1 MENFMPRFKAGE
13 SRNQMVFFPETIND
27 YIPEGHLAKL
37 VLSIVSSL
45 NIDTIISKFSD
56 VGQRAFSP
64 ITLLSIIFYGYSI
77 GVRSSRKLSKACEER
92 LDFMYLTGKLH
103 PSHKTISEFRRENL
117 SELSELF
124 QEIILIGIK
133 LGLVKIGNIKV
144 SIDGTK
150 IRANASGKL
159 SKDEKGLE
167 KLLSDVKE
175 KVACILK
182 EAEEIDY
189 QEDSELGNKRGDELP
204 EELTQLK
211 AKKDKIKC
219 AIQELQKEKA
229 QLKKDLIEEKNKTG
243 KNATLSKVE
252 EKKIENIKINI
263 TDHDAKY
270 MKERNGCIRT
280 NYNAQASVDEE
291 NQFIVAADVTTDCND
306 KKQLV
311 PMVKQ
316 TQENLDAKIDICKAD
331 SGYHSGENLAK
342 ISENQVESFIDDPAK
357 QRVDNDNFKYD
368 KVNFK
373 YNPETDSYI
382 CPEGNVL
389 HLSSITE
396 EKSIYK
402 CKDCPGCP
410 VKSECA
416 KKSKYK
422 QLSRGKHEELIE
434 KNRVKLISD
443 EGKTEYQKRMH
454 TVEPVF
460 GNIKFNLGFRQF
472 LLRGIEKVKGE
483 FDLMCIVHNIKK
495 IATYCEK
502 NAVSLDACLV

>member
-1 MENFMPRFKAGE
+1 MLKFKAGE

-64 ITLLSIIFYGYSI
+64 RTLLSILFYGYSVGI
-77 GVRSSRKLSKACEER
+77 RSSRKLSKACEER

-133 LGLVKIGNIKV
+133 LGIVTIGNIKL

-175 KVACILK
+175 KVAGIMK
-182 EAEEIDY
+182 EAEEID
-189 QEDSELGNKRGDELP
+189 QKENLELGDRRGDELP
-204 EELTQLK
+204 KELKQL
-211 AKKDKIKC
+211 AIKKDKIKC
-219 AIQELQKEKA
+219 AIQELRKEKA
-229 QLKKDLIEEKNKTG
+229 ELKNALIEEKNKNG
-243 KNATLSKVE
+243 KEGILSKAE
-252 EKKIENIKINI
+252 EKKIENSKINM
-263 TDHDAKY
+263 TDHDARY

-291 NQFIVAADVTTDCND
+291 NQFIVACDVTTDCND

-311 PMVKQ
+311 PMVEKS
-316 TQENLDAKIDICKAD
+316 ENNLNAQIDICKAD
-331 SGYHSGENLAK
+331 SGYHSGDNLAK
-342 ISENQVESFIDDPAK
+342 ISGNQMEALIDDSAK

-373 YNPETDSYI
+373 YNSETDSYI
-382 CPEGNVL
+382 CPEGKVL
-389 HLSSITE
+389 YLSTSTE
-396 EKSIYK
+396 EKSTYK
-402 CKDCPGCP
+402 CKKCLECP

-416 KKSKYK
+416 KKAKYK
-422 QLSRGKHEELIE
+422 QLSRGVHEHLIE
-434 KNRVKLISD
+434 QNRAKLISD
-443 EGKTEYQKRMH
+443 EGRKEYQKRMH

-472 LLRGIEKVKGE
+472 LVRGTTKVKGE
-483 FDLMCIVHNIKK
+483 FNLMCIAHNIKK
-495 IATYCEK
+495 IATYCSK
-502 NAVSLDACLV
+502 HAVNLYACLV

>member
-1 MENFMPRFKAGE
+1 MPRFKAGE
-13 SRNQMVFFPETIND
+13 SRNQMVLFPETIND

-37 VLSIVSSL
+37 VLSIVSTL
-45 NIDTIISKFSD
+45 NIDTIISKFSNL
-56 VGQRAFSP
+56 GQRAFSP
-64 ITLLSIIFYGYSI
+64 RTLLSIVFYGYSVGI
-77 GVRSSRKLSKACEER
+77 RSSRKLSKACEER
-92 LDFMYLTGKLH
+92 VDFMYLTEKLH

-133 LGLVKIGNIKV
+133 LGLVKIGNIKL

-159 SKDEKGLE
+159 SKDEKGLK

-182 EAEEIDY
+182 EAEEID
-189 QEDSELGNKRGDELP
+189 QKENLEFGNRRGDELP
-204 EELTQLK
+204 EELKQLEIRK
-211 AKKDKIKC
+211 EKIKS
-219 AIQELQKEKA
+219 AIQELQNEKA
-229 QLKKDLIEEKNKTG
+229 ELKNELIEKKNKNG
-243 KNATLSKVE
+243 KKGTLSKTE
-252 EKKIENIKINI
+252 EKKVENKKINI
-263 TDHDAKY
+263 TDHDARY

-291 NQFIVAADVTTDCND
+291 NQFIVACDVTTECND

-311 PMVKQ
+311 PMVEKS
-316 TQENLDAKIDICKAD
+316 EKNLEAQIDICKAD
-331 SGYHSGENLAK
+331 SGYHSGDNLAK
-342 ISENQVESFIDDPAK
+342 ISRNQMEALIDDPAK

-373 YNPETDSYI
+373 YNLETDSYI
-382 CPEGNVL
+382 CPEGKVL
-389 HLSSITE
+389 HLTSSTE
-396 EKSIYK
+396 EKSTYK
-402 CKDCPGCP
+402 CKEYLECP

-416 KKSKYK
+416 KKAKYK
-422 QLSRGKHEELIE
+422 QLSRGKHEHLIE
-434 KNRVKLISD
+434 KNRAKLISD
-443 EGKTEYQKRMH
+443 EGSKEYKKRMH

-472 LLRGIEKVKGE
+472 LVRGIAKVKGE
-483 FDLMCIVHNIKK
+483 FNLMCIAHNIKK
-495 IATYCEK
+495 IATYCDK
-502 NAVSLDACLV
+502 HAVNLDACLI